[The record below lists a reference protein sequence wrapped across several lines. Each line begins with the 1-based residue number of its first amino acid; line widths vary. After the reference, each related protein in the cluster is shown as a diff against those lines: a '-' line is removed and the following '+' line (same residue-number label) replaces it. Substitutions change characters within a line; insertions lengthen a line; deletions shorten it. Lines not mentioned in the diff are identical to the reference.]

1 MVLSDYDL
9 KQNAD
14 ELVVPFDPRNVSPAS
29 IDLTLADS
37 TTDPAYRF
45 VDGKLTLE
53 GGGFVNLSTVET
65 VKVPEHLVGIVKG
78 KSSIARLGV
87 MVECAGFVDPGFRGT
102 ITLEVKNLT
111 DKPIVLRS
119 GKKIC
124 QIVYM
129 ELTRPA
135 IKPYS
140 AENGHHYQ
148 DQHGATP
155 SYLA

>member
-29 IDLTLADS
+29 IDLTLAADPNRRFDS
-37 TTDPAYRF
+37 
-45 VDGKLTLE
+45 E
-53 GGGFVNLSTVET
+53 GDMVLLPNEFILLSTAET
-65 VKVPEHLVGIVKG
+65 VKVPEHLVAIVKG

-111 DKPIVLRS
+111 DRPIVLRS

-140 AENGHHYQ
+140 TENGHHYQ

>member
-29 IDLTLADS
+29 IDLTLAG
-37 TTDPAYRF
+37 DPARRF
-45 VDGKLTLE
+45 NKKGDMTLQPDE
-53 GGGFVNLSTVET
+53 FTLLRTAET
-65 VKVPEHLVGIVKG
+65 VKVPEYLVAVVKG

-111 DKPIVLRS
+111 DKPITLKA
-119 GKKIC
+119 GQKIC
-124 QIVYM
+124 QIIYLQ
-129 ELTRPA
+129 LTRPA
-135 IKPYS
+135 VEPYS

-148 DQHGATP
+148 DQHDVTP

>member
-14 ELVVPFDPRNVSPAS
+14 ELVVPFDPRDVQPAS
-29 IDLTLADS
+29 VDLTLAA
-37 TTDPAYRF
+37 DPADRF
-45 VDGKLTLE
+45 NKKGEMRLKPNE
-53 GGGFVNLSTVET
+53 FVLLRTVET
-65 VKVPEHLVGIVKG
+65 VKIPKYMVAVVKG

-111 DKPIVLRS
+111 DKPIILRA
-119 GKKIC
+119 GQKIC
-124 QIVYM
+124 QIVFLL
-129 ELTRPA
+129 LTRPA
-135 IKPYS
+135 VEPYS
-140 AENGHHYQ
+140 AESGHHYQ
-148 DQHGATP
+148 DQHDVTP